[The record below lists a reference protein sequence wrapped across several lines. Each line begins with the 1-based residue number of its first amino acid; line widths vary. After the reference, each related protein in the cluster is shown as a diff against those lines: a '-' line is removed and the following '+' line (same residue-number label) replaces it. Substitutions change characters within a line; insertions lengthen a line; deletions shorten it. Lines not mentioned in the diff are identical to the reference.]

1 MFAHRNINIL
11 CTREVIKMS
20 KEDLDFKLKV
30 HIALV
35 M

>member
-1 MFAHRNINIL
+1 MFAHRNINTL

-30 HIALV
+30 HVALV
-35 M
+35 I